1 MKTILFAG
9 ILLLIGL
16 VACQTKPGISPEFY
30 HKFQKEGDA
39 ITSQVQ
45 GVLLS
50 NVAGAIQKGG
60 TEHAV
65 EFCNVKA
72 TSLVDSLSQAFSC
85 NISRVSD
92 KNRNPENALNKT
104 EAELWKLFAKNTQ
117 ADTLLE
123 INNKITYYKRINTAM
138 PACLKCHG
146 DPANDING
154 ATLEKIQTL
163 YPQDL
168 ATGYK
173 LNDFR
178 GLWKVVFTD

>member
-1 MKTILFAG
+1 MKIMRVTC
-9 ILLLIGL
+9 ILLLMGL
-16 VACQTKPGISPEFY
+16 LACQTKPGISPESY
-30 HKFQKEGDA
+30 QKFQKEGDA

-65 EFCNVKA
+65 EFCNIKA
-72 TSLVDSLSQAFSC
+72 TTLVDSLSQAFSC

-92 KNRNPENALNKT
+92 RNRNPENTLNKT
-104 EAELWKLFAKNTQ
+104 EAELWKLFAKNPQ
-117 ADTLLE
+117 ADTLLKV
-123 INNKITYYKRINTAM
+123 NNKITYYKRINTAM

-146 DPANDING
+146 DPVNDINSV
-154 ATLEKIQTL
+154 TLEKIQTL

-178 GLWKVVFTD
+178 GLWKVEFTD